1 MGTVGLQAF
10 NTAGY
15 GPATLQYH
23 LPARCHDDGP
33 PNRGDYATG
42 LILDLTNQD
51 WSVVVAVNA
60 LVDVFSRATCFL
72 VPHFA
77 MPPRN

>member
-1 MGTVGLQAF
+1 MLAHGILDHPWVAQTLLMGTVGLQAF

-60 LVDVFSRATCFL
+60 
-72 VPHFA
+72 
-77 MPPRN
+77 